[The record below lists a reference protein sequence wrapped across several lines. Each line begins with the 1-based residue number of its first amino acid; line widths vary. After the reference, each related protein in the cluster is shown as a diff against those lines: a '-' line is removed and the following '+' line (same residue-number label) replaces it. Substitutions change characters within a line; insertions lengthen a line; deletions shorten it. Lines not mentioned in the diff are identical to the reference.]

1 MCPSM
6 YLGTQPLS
14 PQEIL
19 KLKYL
24 SDTLNVMKHD
34 IVSIS
39 PIDQSSPRCHCDNS
53 CDWQNQITGRM
64 IDVTCMKGKSS
75 SSIRSEFRVAPQRFR
90 ILGSQLSAFQPS
102 TSFSQTIL
110 LELET
115 SKLYYQAVFLP
126 STLSSFPPKTIHI
139 PRGTISILGP
149 LQRNHIKPQINRWE
163 IPFFLFRHPSFD
175 YYSLWANHCPTHL
188 SIHCLSIYTTW
199 NRGWRAP
206 SEGRHLISTTALH
219 FASLLRL
226 PLFRGGA
233 VTVPIKTFNIAHTMQ
248 R

>member
-1 MCPSM
+1 MENNSNSLPFHAFDEWRISSAPVEYEIWFEFYIIAFARMWSQEQVNIKVVMRWFHGFDFSIMCPSM

-24 SDTLNVMKHD
+24 SDTLNVVKHD

-75 SSIRSEFRVAPQRFR
+75 SSIRSEFRVPPQRFR

-126 STLSSFPPKTIHI
+126 STLSSFSSQNDPHPTRHDLNTR
-139 PRGTISILGP
+139 PSPT
-149 LQRNHIKPQINRWE
+149 KPHQ
-163 IPFFLFRHPSFD
+163 
-175 YYSLWANHCPTHL
+175 
-188 SIHCLSIYTTW
+188 TT
-199 NRGWRAP
+199 N
-206 SEGRHLISTTALH
+206 
-219 FASLLRL
+219 
-226 PLFRGGA
+226 
-233 VTVPIKTFNIAHTMQ
+233 Q
-248 R
+248 